1 MVKIELSILLQ
12 DNNQIGSVEHA
23 KDETYSKWKQKW
35 TGTIALLDTTYG
47 SSNNKTL
54 NARLLARVITGCH
67 YT

>member
-35 TGTIALLDTTYG
+35 TGTIALHDITYG
-47 SSNNKTL
+47 YEK
-54 NARLLARVITGCH
+54 
-67 YT
+67 

>member
-12 DNNQIGSVEHA
+12 DNNQIGSVEQA

-47 SSNNKTL
+47 YEK
-54 NARLLARVITGCH
+54 
-67 YT
+67 